1 MRTVA
6 HGPRP
11 SRSGLRSCDHP
22 DSQVQPPDDFPHPA
36 RVASCG
42 FQVRLDQVDWVGAD
56 YASLWLE
63 EPKTLQAF
71 RTLLSSYRF
80 FGVPEEETLER
91 LLAQSAEDQQ
101 EVTDQLGYQVRQAVE
116 VLVHTIDRANRDS
129 SGALL
134 KGCPRTGFTK
144 PP

>member
-1 MRTVA
+1 MGSVSRYTDDA
-6 HGPRP
+6 TAARHGRAD
-11 SRSGLRSCDHP
+11 RSGHERRPVDVGRRP
-22 DSQVQPPDDFPHPA
+22 EGRDD
-36 RVASCG
+36 RVC
-42 FQVRLDQVDWVGAD
+42 VW

-80 FGVPEEETLER
+80 FGVPEEDARTAAGS
-91 LLAQSAEDQQ
+91 AQDQQ

-129 SGALL
+129 GGASSRE
-134 KGCPRTGFTK
+134 CPKTSCTK